1 MIKLDHLTIFVS
13 DLQRSREW
21 YTSVLNLTV
30 AFEVRDRKTMAL
42 QDDFDF
48 TLFLGEHPDGKA
60 VPSCILTFQVADVD
74 AMYEELLEQGVTFR
88 ESPKELTWGYGA
100 ELEDP
105 DGYVVCLWDEITMR
119 EKSLRKK
126 SVG

>member
-1 MIKLDHLTIFVS
+1 MIKLDHLAIFVS

-30 AFEVRDRKTMAL
+30 EFEVPDQKTIAL
-42 QDDFDF
+42 RDDFDF
-48 TLFLGEHPDGKA
+48 TLFLGESPDGKV
-60 VPSCILTFQVADVD
+60 VPSCVLTFQVADVD
-74 AMYEELLEQGVTFR
+74 TTCEELSEQGVSLR
-88 ESPKELTWGYGA
+88 ETPKKLSWGYGA

-119 EKSLRKK
+119 EKSI
-126 SVG
+126 G